1 MDRLTELLELLANEE
16 ARSRLS
22 DDELGAINGEL
33 TELFRA
39 VRAGE
44 VEGVDRHDTEVLRQI
59 GDCIVATCA
68 ESAMRFAA
76 AAAAA
81 DEIAAIERDA
91 GLAEAS
97 GDTESEGD
105 PEGDPEGEGE
115 TTDPAEG
122 DPEGTEGTDPAEGD
136 GSEREAASGQPEGEP
151 VVAGAAGPPALPSIA
166 ELNRR
171 RPAARREAPAA
182 RVVSEPGQIRWLPTG
197 EFVSFDE
204 YIQRV
209 ASYDGPMRTGEKVR
223 LGRQPTV
230 RENAIHINSRQDSP
244 EEISRKLEQAVAGLL
259 DPRSWGAGGVPQEPI
274 LAAGGWGTPTPVVY
288 DVDTL
293 AVADRPVR
301 AALPSVTVDRGGLTW
316 VVQPKFSDI
325 VTGGPT
331 TTTAAVGIW
340 TAAIDETPGSRVKSK
355 MRAPTPTTRTVQLDA
370 LYASISVG
378 LLQSRA
384 FPEWIRAWQQNVD
397 AAWARMAET
406 YLLDKIEASTLT
418 KQVSQGTVIGAARD
432 YVSFLIILAA
442 GERNRQRMRP
452 NATLRLL
459 YPAWLEDLVG
469 VDLFRDGSG
478 AAASPP
484 QLVGREWIQ
493 STLRAVNINGAGY
506 LDSSTSGG
514 QLLEAQADDD
524 DLNELPQHTRSYLFP
539 EGTFVVGDGGEFDA
553 GVIRDEDLVE
563 TNDFRLFRESFEAL
577 FDRGHWAYQLDAF
590 LCPSGTASA
599 PVDIQHLCTT
609 GS

>member
-1 MDRLTELLELLANEE
+1 MDRLTELLELLSNED

-22 DDELGAINGEL
+22 DEELGAINAEL

-44 VEGVDRHDTEVLRQI
+44 VEGVDRHDTQVLRQI

-76 AAAAA
+76 AEAAA

-97 GDTESEGD
+97 GDAEEEGDESSEGEGDSEGD
-105 PEGDPEGEGE
+105 SSGD
-115 TTDPAEG
+115 AEG
-122 DPEGTEGTDPAEGD
+122 DESAESGSEGEAPSEQAEG
-136 GSEREAASGQPEGEP
+136 EREP
-151 VVAGAAGPPALPSIA
+151 VMAGAGGPPALPSIA

-171 RPAARREAPAA
+171 RPAPRREAPQA
-182 RVVSEPGQIRWLPTG
+182 RVTAEPGQIRWLPTG
-197 EFVSFDE
+197 EFLTFDE
-204 YIQRV
+204 YISRV
-209 ASYDGPMRTGEKVR
+209 ASYDGPLRVGEKMR
-223 LGRQPTV
+223 LGRQATV
-230 RENAIHINSRQDSP
+230 RENAVVINSRQDSP
-244 EEISRKLEQAVAGLL
+244 EEISRKLELAVEGLL
-259 DPRSWGAGGVPQEPI
+259 DPAAWGRDGLPQEPI
-274 LAAGGWGTPTPVVY
+274 LASGGWGTPTPVAY
-288 DVDTL
+288 DVDTI

-340 TAAIDETPGSRVKSK
+340 TAATDADPGATVKSK

-370 LYASISVG
+370 LYASLSIG

-384 FPEWIRAWQQNVD
+384 FPEWIAAWQRNTD

-406 YLLDKIEASTLT
+406 YLLDKIEASSLT
-418 KQVSQGTVIGAARD
+418 KAVSQGTVIGAARD
-432 YVSFLIILAA
+432 YVAFLIILAA

-452 NATLRLL
+452 NAMLRLL
-459 YPAWLEDLVG
+459 YPSWLEDLVQ
-469 VDLFRDGSG
+469 VDLVRDGSG

-484 QLVGREWIQ
+484 QVVGREWIQ
-493 STLRAVNINGAGY
+493 STLRAANINGAGY
-506 LDSSTSGG
+506 LDSSTAGG
-514 QLLEAQADDD
+514 QLLSAQADDD

-539 EGTFVVGDGGEFDA
+539 EGTFVVGDGGSFDA

-563 TNDFRLFRESFEAL
+563 TNDFRLFSESFEAL
-577 FDRGHWAYQLDAF
+577 FDRGHWAYQLDAY

-599 PVDIQHLCTT
+599 AVDIQHLCTT